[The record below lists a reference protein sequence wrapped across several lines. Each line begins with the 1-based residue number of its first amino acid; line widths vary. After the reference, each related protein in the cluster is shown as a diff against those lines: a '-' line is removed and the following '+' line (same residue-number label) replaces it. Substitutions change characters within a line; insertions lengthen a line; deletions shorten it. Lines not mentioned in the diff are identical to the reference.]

1 MIQILLI
8 QLNLMQT
15 ELCDMNNENQTLELL
30 GDHMNKHCVETKVG
44 LPQNNESL

>member
-1 MIQILLI
+1 MIQILLT
-8 QLNLMQT
+8 QLNLMQP

-30 GDHMNKHCVETKVG
+30 GDMNKHCVETKVE